1 MTKPELAHG
10 FIKMY
15 GNMFDEIKSLS
26 NIIDIQKEQITAKA
40 KATQDPE
47 ILDIY
52 INELEFILK
61 LMDERLKLV
70 TILDDG
76 DLPKELIRCLYE
88 EGESS

>member
-1 MTKPELAHG
+1 MTKQELAHG
-10 FIKMY
+10 FTQMY
-15 GNMFDEIKSLS
+15 SNMFDEIKSLS
-26 NIIDIQKEQITAKA
+26 NVIDIQKKQITAKA

-47 ILDIY
+47 ILDVY

-70 TILDDG
+70 SVLDCG
-76 DLPKELIRCLYE
+76 DFPKELIRCLYE